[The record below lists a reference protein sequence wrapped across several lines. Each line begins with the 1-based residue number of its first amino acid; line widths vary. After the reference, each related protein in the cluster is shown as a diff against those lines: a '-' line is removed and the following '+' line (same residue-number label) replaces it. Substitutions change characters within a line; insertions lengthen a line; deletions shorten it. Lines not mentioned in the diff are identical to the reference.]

1 MCDEEGDSIFFG
13 NAHGMEDTLAR
24 LDQLPDKKWLKGK
37 NLLGAFF
44 YDEQEQRMKIQPL
57 SILTDTGVVR
67 LLY

>member
-1 MCDEEGDSIFFG
+1 MVKDD
-13 NAHGMEDTLAR
+13 DTVNDILQDTYIKAFAR

-44 YDEQEQRMKIQPL
+44 YDEQDQRMKIQPL
-57 SILTDTGVVR
+57 SILTDTGVGR

>member
-1 MCDEEGDSIFFG
+1 
-13 NAHGMEDTLAR
+13 MEDTLAR